1 MRKTMKVSE
10 DQKSDV
16 QGLFNV
22 FLTRIMMEIID
33 KKFISSIIRIV

>member
-1 MRKTMKVSE
+1 MRKTRKS
-10 DQKSDV
+10 QKSDV